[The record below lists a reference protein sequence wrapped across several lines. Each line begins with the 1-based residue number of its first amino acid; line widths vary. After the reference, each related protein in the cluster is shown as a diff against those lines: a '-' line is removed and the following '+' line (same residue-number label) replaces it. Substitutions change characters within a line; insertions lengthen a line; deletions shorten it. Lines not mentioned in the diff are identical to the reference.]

1 MSQFIINRLFDQPT
15 SIILAAKQ
23 SKQVRY
29 FGFFLEN
36 AQDAVEIDDFK
47 IFRYLKKSLIL
58 NIDLLKGP
66 KVAYPT
72 AEEYVHYSYL
82 LFCNFQTMPVSMPFH
97 PLDFVRYSSTVHYW
111 ISQVCHYLFAV
122 VYCVRIW
129 AISKLRYFIYIPKCF
144 YLSGIE
150 EFQMF
155 YCLYVEALLKSCKK

>member
-1 MSQFIINRLFDQPT
+1 M
-15 SIILAAKQ
+15 
-23 SKQVRY
+23 
-29 FGFFLEN
+29 
-36 AQDAVEIDDFK
+36 
-47 IFRYLKKSLIL
+47 
-58 NIDLLKGP
+58 LKGP

-155 YCLYVEALLKSCKK
+155 YCLYVEALLKSCKKWIYEKGGYVGSQENWKWHKVYALCKLGHSH